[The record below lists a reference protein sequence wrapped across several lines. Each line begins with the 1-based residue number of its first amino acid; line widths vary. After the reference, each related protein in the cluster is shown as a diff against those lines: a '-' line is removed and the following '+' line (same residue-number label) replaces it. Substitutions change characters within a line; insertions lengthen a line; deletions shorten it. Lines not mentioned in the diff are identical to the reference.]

1 MALTGPKAR
10 TPENA
15 PSFYFHGTNS
25 GKSVF
30 NRKAPAIILRHIGFA
45 IMQKTKSNG
54 NVRRRQRGNAIVE
67 FALVAPML
75 FALMLAIFDSGL
87 YVYSFISVQ
96 SAARSAALRNSG
108 SPETATDSSAACSIA
123 ANQLQGLPSM
133 GSFSGSCSAAP
144 LIVTSI
150 LCQTNSCGSAA
161 ASADGTESAVVTV
174 KYSVP
179 AMFGFP
185 IAGPP
190 VITASSQMKLR
201 SIE

>member
-1 MALTGPKAR
+1 MAPL
-10 TPENA
+10 
-15 PSFYFHGTNS
+15 
-25 GKSVF
+25 
-30 NRKAPAIILRHIGFA
+30 
-45 IMQKTKSNG
+45 
-54 NVRRRQRGNAIVE
+54 
-67 FALVAPML
+67 L
-75 FALMLAIFDSGL
+75 FALMLAIVDSGL

-108 SPETATDSSAACSIA
+108 SAETAADATSACSIA

-133 GSFSGSCSAAP
+133 GSYSGSCSAAP
-144 LIVTSI
+144 LVVTSI
-150 LCQTNSCGSAA
+150 LCQTGSCGSATG
-161 ASADGTESAVVTV
+161 SADGTESALVTV